1 MKLISSPFSTMLIIV
16 FAFIITSCA
25 TTYSFERERPDAM
38 AEYLSKPSEKALAI
52 FMISNNNYGYG
63 YGDNYDTVE
72 GAKERAMSECL
83 MRQQEYDNVDQP
95 CKIYMVNAQK
105 VSEKES
111 GGGN

>member
-1 MKLISSPFSTMLIIV
+1 MKLISSSFSTILIIV

-38 AEYLSKPSEKALAI
+38 TEYLSKPSEKALAV
-52 FMISNNNYGYG
+52 FKISNNNYGYG
-63 YGDNYDTVE
+63 YGDNYDTVQ
-72 GAKERAMSECL
+72 GAKKRAMSECL
-83 MRQQEYDNVDQP
+83 RRQQEYDRVDQP
-95 CKIYMVNAQK
+95 CTMYMVNNEK